1 MVYQEKRQN
10 GAKHCIKMIAPASVV
25 VKAGLQID
33 SISKF
38 LFVEVA
44 SKTREFFPITIEAKA
59 HIKKNNRISRVI
71 NINWC
76 KGYKTDIYIYP
87 F

>member
-1 MVYQEKRQN
+1 
-10 GAKHCIKMIAPASVV
+10 MIAPVSVV
-25 VKAGLQID
+25 VKADLQID

-44 SKTREFFPITIEAKA
+44 SKTREPSPITIETKA
-59 HIKKNNRISRVI
+59 HIKNNRISRVI
-71 NINWC
+71 NINGC

-87 F
+87 FLMYPSNPSP